1 MVLRGLIFAAVTFA
15 CAAAGLVA
23 SRLWPLPE
31 SLTPTLKIGSFDV
44 AGRGEQN
51 RPSQSI
57 EDTSEARPLAD
68 RSQAAAKHEVSR
80 PSEGPAA
87 TSLILLNPGA
97 ADEPPEVEQAS
108 APAAND
114 INEAKAQPV
123 QPVLRAPNESRA
135 RQTAPRQRKHQAQA
149 SEPRPPPTT
158 SSPSPERDAA
168 VRDFMSHNPPF
179 RQ

>member
-1 MVLRGLIFAAVTFA
+1 MVLRGLIFAAVVFA

-23 SRLWPLPE
+23 SRLWPLPQ

-51 RPSQSI
+51 RPSQPI
-57 EDTSEARPLAD
+57 EDISAARPLAD

-80 PSEGPAA
+80 PSESPP
-87 TSLILLNPGA
+87 ILLNPGTA
-97 ADEPPEVEQAS
+97 EEAPVVEQAS
-108 APAAND
+108 APAAED

-123 QPVLRAPNESRA
+123 RPVLRAPNEDRA
-135 RQTAPRQRKHQAQA
+135 RQAAPRQRKYQAQA
-149 SEPRPPPTT
+149 SEPRQPPT
-158 SSPSPERDAA
+158 SSSSHERDAA

>member
-1 MVLRGLIFAAVTFA
+1 MVLRGLIFAAVTLA

-44 AGRGEQN
+44 ARRSAQE
-51 RPSQSI
+51 RPSQPI
-57 EDTSEARPLAD
+57 GDTSAARPLAD

-80 PSEGPAA
+80 SSESPPA
-87 TSLILLNPGA
+87 TSLVLLNPGTA
-97 ADEPPEVEQAS
+97 EEAPEVEQAS
-108 APAAND
+108 APAAED

-123 QPVLRAPNESRA
+123 PPVLRAPNENRA

-149 SEPRPPPTT
+149 SEPRPPPST
-158 SSPSPERDAA
+158 SSTNHERDAA